1 MNNLV
6 TINIMGIDPSMVNVD
21 LKDGNVSVN
30 LKLQQL
36 VDVTS
41 IKSLFPTHIEELKWE
56 PLLTVVPYDKLSE
69 SKLEEM
75 NKLLEGSRN
84 TREAQGIIKTSKDD
98 SLLLVALAELV
109 DESCTK
115 LLGCSILNG
124 WVGQTENQAA
134 ILVFIHP
141 DYNTHGIG
149 RLLADRI
156 LEEALALQYTDII
169 SRGMKV
175 NYSRRQTFV
184 ANSLRDNRF
193 IAVPLFE

>member
-21 LKDGNVSVN
+21 LKDSTVSVN
-30 LKLQQL
+30 LKPQQL
-36 VDVTS
+36 VDMTPV
-41 IKSLFPTHIEELKWE
+41 KSFPTQIEELKLE
-56 PLLTVVPYDKLSE
+56 PTLTVMPYDKLSE

>member
-21 LKDGNVSVN
+21 LKDSTVSVN
-30 LKLQQL
+30 LKPQQL
-36 VDVTS
+36 VDMTPV
-41 IKSLFPTHIEELKWE
+41 KSFPTQIEELKLE
-56 PLLTVVPYDKLSE
+56 PTLTVMPYDKLSE

-84 TREAQGIIKTSKDD
+84 TREAQGIIKTSLDD
-98 SLLLVALAELV
+98 SVLLVALAEQV
-109 DESCTK
+109 DGSGTK

-124 WVGQTENQAA
+124 WVGRTENQAA

-141 DYNTHGIG
+141 DYTTHGIG

-156 LEEALALQYTDII
+156 LEEALTLQYTDTI

-184 ANSLRDNRF
+184 ANSLRDNQF